1 MITIVFCHPKS
12 HSFNHRI
19 LESITKSL
27 SDEGHEYDV
36 IDLYGENFNPVLDST
51 GLDMMERGQYNDPK
65 ALRYADA
72 LKNTS
77 EIVFIFPIWWGS
89 MPAMLK
95 GFIDKT
101 FAKGVVYDT
110 TPEGALMPCLSIDKT
125 TVVTTSEADSE
136 IFGNY
141 IMGYLTP
148 LTFANVG
155 MNAVRWFNL
164 DHISEKSDAQRLEFI
179 DRVTEAIAV

>member
-36 IDLYGENFNPVLDST
+36 IDLYGENFNPVLDSAGMDLMSQGRST
-51 GLDMMERGQYNDPK
+51 DDQTR
-65 ALRYADA
+65 RYADA
-72 LKNTS
+72 MRASN

-101 FAKGVVYDT
+101 FVKGVVYDT
-110 TPEGALMPCLSIDKT
+110 TPEGTTVPCLSIDKT

-136 IFGNY
+136 ICGNY

-164 DHISEKSDAQRLEFI
+164 DHISEKTDAQRLEFI